1 MLQLEHLTMALYC
14 PRMKPLL
21 RECLLSELALEIEHI
36 KPARTAHA
44 LKEITPLAQ
53 VEKRKSNK
61 NRYLIIGAVFRS
73 SPIGFC
79 GWLCTSFRSSWQP
92 PAFAL
97 TIWPFSSKV
106 FVIHCYNPI
115 QSFQTTHF
123 DNEIDLTA
131 TYELQMVSRKSDI
144 EVIAVKH
151 IVL

>member
-1 MLQLEHLTMALYC
+1 MALYC

-21 RECLLSELALEIEHI
+21 PECLLPELALEIEHI

-73 SPIGFC
+73 SAIGFVAGC
-79 GWLCTSFRSSWQP
+79 AQASQALGNLQPLQYGPFHPKFSVSIDIILYNRSKLHT
-92 PAFAL
+92 L
-97 TIWPFSSKV
+97 TMKLIRQQHMNYRW
-106 FVIHCYNPI
+106 
-115 QSFQTTHF
+115 
-123 DNEIDLTA
+123 
-131 TYELQMVSRKSDI
+131 VSRKSDI

-151 IVL
+151 IVF